1 MVILLLSATA
11 GRSQEAAASSELI
24 PNVGITPAAALLVHL
39 FTAAAQVSGA
49 ALPTPSSQA
58 ESPVLHSGA
67 ELGKICF
74 RKVYLRLCVHMWF

>member
-39 FTAAAQVSGA
+39 FTATAQVSGA

-58 ESPVLHSGA
+58 ESPV
-67 ELGKICF
+67 CF
-74 RKVYLRLCVHMWF
+74 IQVLSLEKFALEKCI